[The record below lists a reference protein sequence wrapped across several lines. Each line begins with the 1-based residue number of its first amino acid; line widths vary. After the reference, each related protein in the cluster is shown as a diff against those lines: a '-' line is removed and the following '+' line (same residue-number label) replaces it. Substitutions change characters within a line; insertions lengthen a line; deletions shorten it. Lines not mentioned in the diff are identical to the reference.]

1 MTWRAPIV
9 TITCIIQG
17 HPSGGEGHFCHA
29 LAHSYSEGATRA
41 GHEVRMVTVAELD
54 FPVLKQDWNSGQ
66 APPATADAQGTIR
79 WAEHLLIIHPLWIG
93 SMLSSWAGSNE

>member
-1 MTWRAPIV
+1 MTR
-9 TITCIIQG
+9 TCIIQG

-66 APPATADAQGTIR
+66 APPATADAR

>member
-1 MTWRAPIV
+1 
-9 TITCIIQG
+9 
-17 HPSGGEGHFCHA
+17 
-29 LAHSYSEGATRA
+29 
-41 GHEVRMVTVAELD
+41 MVTVAELD